1 MTSEDSPIIDFYP
14 DDFEIDMNGKKM
26 QWQGVAL
33 LPFIEQDRLLSA
45 IRSKQDQLTDDE
57 KRRNSHGVNVM
68 LIMDEN
74 PLYQQFQKLYTKKRP
89 SEVSINRMEYSQGL
103 ISVRQPV
110 AINGNLSSGVF
121 GTVLPD
127 PTCIPGSTLDTPIP
141 EIPECPDLYDNRA
154 ISVQYWF
161 PKQLKPHKSSLL
173 PGVHPPRPTLD
184 DYDKDRVRS
193 SGGGNNS
200 NRRRGGFGGGNNFG
214 HNSPGMGTPNSH
226 RSNNN
231 SPYGT
236 PSYSPQ
242 GRGGYSGRGDF
253 GTPSRGGYN
262 NGGNRGGYGGASGY
276 NQAGGMG
283 GAAAYNNFAGAP
295 PRPAYSAPNYGGA
308 AYAAQGAGYGF
319 QGGLGG
325 SGSYAPP
332 ANTYN
337 PYGGAMAAPPNPYGG
352 TMAAP
357 PNPYGGGFSENSTS
371 GYASRGGRGRGASS
385 NRGGNY
391 GGYGYGTR
399 GGR

>member
-1 MTSEDSPIIDFYP
+1 MTSDDSPIIDFYP

-74 PLYQQFQKLYTKKRP
+74 PLYQQFQTLYTKKRP
-89 SEVSINRMEYSQGL
+89 NEVSSESSDRTADADIC
-103 ISVRQPV
+103 VRQPV
-110 AINGNLSSGVF
+110 PINGNLSSGVF

-141 EIPECPDLYDNRA
+141 EIEECPDLYDNRA

-173 PGVHPPRPTLD
+173 PGVQPPRPILD

-193 SGGGNNS
+193 SGGNNGS
-200 NRRRGGFGGGNNFG
+200 RRRGGYGGGGNGFG

-236 PSYSPQ
+236 PSYSPSQ

-262 NGGNRGGYGGASGY
+262 NRGGYNGNTSNY
-276 NQAGGMG
+276 NQPGGMG
-283 GAAAYNNFAGAP
+283 GAAAYNNFAAP
-295 PRPAYSAPNYGGA
+295 PRPAYSAPNYGGGG
-308 AYAAQGAGYGF
+308 YPPQGMGGGY

-325 SGSYAPP
+325 SGAYAPP
-332 ANTYN
+332 AAAYN
-337 PYGGAMAAPPNPYGG
+337 PYGAPPNPYG
-352 TMAAP
+352 AP
-357 PNPYGGGFSENSTS
+357 SNPYGGGGGFSGNSGS
-371 GYASRGGRGRGASS
+371 SYSRGGAAGGRGRGAAPG
-385 NRGGNY
+385 RGGGY